1 MKRKMTPINKISKKK
16 DIVVFIVRRDTE
28 CSDCNEELGSGSFIY
43 LENKR
48 PLCLFCADLDYLD
61 YLPSGNA
68 ALTRRAIKHSKIYAV
83 VVQWSRT
90 RKRYERQGILA
101 EPKAIQQAE
110 EECLADAEFRELHR
124 RREQW
129 KRIELDQKY
138 VKEFVGEIRKLFPN
152 CPDSEEVRIA
162 EHACGKYSGR
172 VGRSA
177 AAKDF
182 DPQAITLAVQ
192 AHIRHVYTNYHDLL
206 MTGWE
211 RIYARAEVCDKVEK
225 ILTCWRGV

>member
-1 MKRKMTPINKISKKK
+1 MNRKMAPMNKISKKK
-16 DIVVFIVRRDTE
+16 DIVVFIVRRDTQ

-43 LENKR
+43 LENKQ

-61 YLPSGNA
+61 YLPSGNT
-68 ALTRRAIKHSKIYAV
+68 ALTRRAIKYSKIYSV

-110 EECLADAEFRELHR
+110 KECLADAEFRESR
-124 RREQW
+124 RMREQW

-138 VKEFVGEIRKLFPN
+138 VKEFASEIRKLFPT
-152 CPDSEEVRIA
+152 CPASEEVEIA
-162 EHACGKYSGR
+162 QHACRKYSGR

-177 AAKDF
+177 GAKDF
-182 DPQAITLAVQ
+182 DPQTITLAVQ
-192 AHIRHVYTNYHDLL
+192 AHIRHVYTNYDDLL
-206 MTGWE
+206 MAGWE
-211 RIYARAEVCDKVEK
+211 RIYARAEVCDKV
-225 ILTCWRGV
+225 